1 MMRLRRFTLL
11 RRLNYPIF
19 ALPKKHIM
27 GMDRNTVIGFVLLGV
42 LLFLYLFNSTK
53 NSHELEVQQ
62 RRFQDFVGL
71 VKARKAASARAKG
84 TADGGPGTAPGD
96 ATAGNRGDKKVGQLV
111 YV

>member
-27 GMDRNTVIGFVLLGV
+27 GMDRNAVIGFVLLGV

-62 RRFQDFVGL
+62 RRAQDSVAL
-71 VKARKAASARAKG
+71 VNARKEAAAPRKG
-84 TADGGPGTAPGD
+84 TATGATGPTPPGT
-96 ATAGNRGDKKVGQLV
+96 NRV
-111 YV
+111 

>member
-62 RRFQDFVGL
+62 RRAQDSVGL
-71 VKARKAASARAKG
+71 VNGPKAAAARAKD
-84 TADGGPGTAPGD
+84 TATTATVTTPPD
-96 ATAGNRGDKKVGQLV
+96 NTRV
-111 YV
+111 

>member
-62 RRFQDFVGL
+62 RRAQESVAL
-71 VKARKAASARAKG
+71 VNARKAAAARAKDKG
-84 TADGGPGTAPGD
+84 TA
-96 ATAGNRGDKKVGQLV
+96 ATVTTPAEHNRVNR
-111 YV
+111 